1 MSLSN
6 YFDKLRADVI
16 EKERVYREVQSVNIL
31 KIIIRN
37 LIHITL

>member
-16 EKERVYREVQSVNIL
+16 EKERVYREVQSVY
-31 KIIIRN
+31 K
-37 LIHITL
+37 